1 MRRFGVAQ
9 DGGCRCCD
17 SGTASGHNPCTSH
30 EERLINVRA
39 DFPLEAAAN
48 FAHRLG
54 IDGSWTMDVATNDV
68 VAAFRRVVCA
78 DPRVTSWLSAPGG
91 RFVFEQDDFKPSREG
106 LRAAGAPPCAPQA
119 KILGDKPSREGFRA
133 ETLPGGF

>member
-1 MRRFGVAQ
+1 MEEVEAGWATPVAGGWTELHSRYPEGVRLMRRFGVAQ

-68 VAAFRRVVCA
+68 VAAIRRVACA
-78 DPRVTSWLSAPGG
+78 DPRVTIVAQWDP
-91 RFVFEQDDFKPSREG
+91 RPVE
-106 LRAAGAPPCAPQA
+106 AGDRLFPLMGSSCRGTP
-119 KILGDKPSREGFRA
+119 
-133 ETLPGGF
+133 